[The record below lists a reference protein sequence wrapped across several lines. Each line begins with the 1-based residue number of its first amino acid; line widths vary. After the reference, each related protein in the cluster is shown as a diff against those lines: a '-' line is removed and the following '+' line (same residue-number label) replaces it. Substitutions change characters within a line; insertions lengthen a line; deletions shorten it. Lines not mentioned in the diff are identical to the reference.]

1 MNLTTILILVA
12 AAIGIGW
19 AYPRLP
25 SPWNFVLVGL
35 VAIVCILILLNY
47 AGVNTGISLN

>member
-1 MNLTTILILVA
+1 MSIVTIIILVLA
-12 AAIGIGW
+12 VSGIVW

-25 SPWNFVLVGL
+25 SPWNLVLVAV
-35 VAIVCILILLNY
+35 VAVVCVVILLNL